1 MANHAAQCLYTKLQL
16 INNILPSSELKLSL
30 TYLLTT
36 IFFTVSILVNGQ
48 TNEGKALRGN
58 RRNLIVKTRIGISPV
73 IGIYSPN
80 KNIASGTRQKMAFC
94 FSIKEEI
101 TLSKRHR
108 DFLWIGAEYM
118 FHGVN
123 FKSYYFYADSLQLYT
138 PDRKRFTYDIT
149 MHEIDFPI
157 QLKHSFTNETN
168 SLSSLYI
175 YGGYCYRWLLASR
188 LTVSENG
195 NEMINQSE
203 KLVFKNPAFNSS
215 NSSFLNLGIGFQKNN
230 VKKKRAVFAELQ
242 FKYALSPL
250 QFSESFTPSSMYFN
264 GHFIY
269 ITIGFKI

>member
-1 MANHAAQCLYTKLQL
+1 MANPAAQYLYTKLQL

-36 IFFTVSILVNGQ
+36 FFITVSILVNGQ

-80 KNIASGTRQKMAFC
+80 KNIATGTRQKMAFC
-94 FSIKEEI
+94 FSVKEEI
-101 TLSKRHR
+101 KLSKHHR
-108 DFLWIGAEYM
+108 DFLWVGVEYM

-138 PDRKRFTYDIT
+138 QNRERYTYDIT

-188 LTVSENG
+188 LKISDNG
-195 NEMINQSE
+195 NELVNQPE
-203 KLVFKNPAFNSS
+203 ELTFKNPA
-215 NSSFLNLGIGFQKNN
+215 LVQAI
-230 VKKKRAVFAELQ
+230 
-242 FKYALSPL
+242 AL
-250 QFSESFTPSSMYFN
+250 F
-264 GHFIY
+264 
-269 ITIGFKI
+269 